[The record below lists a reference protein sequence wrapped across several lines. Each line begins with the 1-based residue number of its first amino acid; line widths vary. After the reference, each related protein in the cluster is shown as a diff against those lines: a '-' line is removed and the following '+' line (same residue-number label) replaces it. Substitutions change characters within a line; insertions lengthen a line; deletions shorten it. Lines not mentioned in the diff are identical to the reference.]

1 MSGLLG
7 NLLGNVL
14 GITVG
19 TNSTID
25 QSGSV
30 TLNLGLLGTAT
41 VTRDSGTPP
50 SDPVVVN
57 ATLASADVLDTVN
70 VTNHAELIIDGLAG
84 VTALMT
90 YNISNGGT
98 LSLSPAIDAN
108 ILTTINF
115 GSGGGTLVVP
125 SNLSL
130 DIASSITGFGAGDAI
145 DYTGAATGLGALSYS
160 SSSNVTTVPIVDGA
174 GNTVKTLFL
183 TGNLSKSLT
192 SVPNGS
198 GGVVIEL
205 SCLLEGTLVATPTGE
220 QPVESL
226 AEGDL
231 VLTPQGARRVIW
243 MGRRQVELD
252 RHPNPEAIRPIRI
265 RAGAFGLNRPTRD
278 VLLSPDH
285 AVFVDGMLVP
295 IRYLQNG
302 RSIAPDHGI
311 PAPVYY
317 HVELA
322 QHAVIYASG
331 LPVETYLETGGR
343 GAFANAEGPVQ
354 LHADFTFRQW
364 EAEGFAPVVISGP
377 AVERV
382 RAHLAA
388 IAAAMAEIA
397 PGAEAEAIAA

>member
-1 MSGLLG
+1 MGEPSLTTCPNSGDHL
-7 NLLGNVL
+7 
-14 GITVG
+14 
-19 TNSTID
+19 
-25 QSGSV
+25 
-30 TLNLGLLGTAT
+30 
-41 VTRDSGTPP
+41 
-50 SDPVVVN
+50 
-57 ATLASADVLDTVN
+57 
-70 VTNHAELIIDGLAG
+70 
-84 VTALMT
+84 T

-98 LSLSPAIDAN
+98 LSLSPVIDAS

-115 GSGGGTLVVP
+115 GSGGGTLIVP

-130 DIASSITGFGAGDAI
+130 DVASSINGFGAGDAI
-145 DYTGAATGLGALSYS
+145 DYTGAATGLGPLSYS

-183 TGNLSKSLT
+183 TGDLSKTLT
-192 SVPNGS
+192 AVPNGA

-220 QPVESL
+220 RPVETL

-231 VLTPQGARRVIW
+231 VLTPQGARRITWV
-243 MGRRQVELD
+243 GRRQVELD
-252 RHPNPEAIRPIRI
+252 RHPNPEAIRPIRVQ
-265 RAGAFGLNRPTRD
+265 AGAFGLSRPSRD

-285 AVFVDGMLVP
+285 AVFVEGMLVP

-311 PAPVYY
+311 PAPTYY
-317 HVELA
+317 HIELA

-343 GAFANAEGPVQ
+343 SAFTNAQGPVQ

-377 AVERV
+377 RVERF

-388 IAAAMAEIA
+388 IAAAMPQIA
-397 PGAEAEAIAA
+397 PGAEAEALAA

>member
-1 MSGLLG
+1 MSGVLGSLLG
-7 NLLGNVL
+7 VTIGS
-14 GITVG
+14 
-19 TNSTID
+19 NSTID

-30 TLNLGLLGTAT
+30 TLNLGVLGTTT

-50 SDPVVVN
+50 SDPVIVN
-57 ATLASADVLDTVN
+57 ATLASVDALDTVN
-70 VTNHAELIIDGLAG
+70 VTNNAELIIDGLAG

-98 LSLSPAIDAN
+98 LSLSPAIDAS

-115 GSGGGTLVVP
+115 ETGGGTLIVP

-130 DIASSITGFGAGDAI
+130 DIGSSITGFGAGDAI
-145 DYTGAATGLGALSYS
+145 DYTGAATGLGTVTYS
-160 SSSNVTTVPIVDGA
+160 NSTGVTSVPIVDGA

-183 TGNLSKSLT
+183 TGNFANMLT
-192 SVPNGS
+192 AIPNGA

-220 QPVESL
+220 RPVEAL

-231 VLTPQGARRVIW
+231 VLTPQGARRITWV
-243 MGRRQVELD
+243 GRRQVELD
-252 RHPNPEAIRPIRI
+252 RHPNPEAVRPVRV
-265 RAGAFGLNRPTRD
+265 RAGAFGIGRPNRD
-278 VLLSPDH
+278 VLISPDH

-302 RSIAPDHGI
+302 RSIAPDHDI
-311 PAPVYY
+311 PAPTYY

-343 GAFANAEGPVQ
+343 GAFTNAEGPVQ

-382 RAHLAA
+382 RSHLAA
-388 IAAAMAEIA
+388 IADALPVIA
-397 PGAEAEAIAA
+397 PGNEAQARAA

>member
-7 NLLGNVL
+7 NLLGV
-14 GITVG
+14 TVG
-19 TNSTID
+19 TGTTID
-25 QSGSV
+25 QSGTV
-30 TLNLGLLGTAT
+30 TLDLGLLGTAT
-41 VTRDSGTPP
+41 ITRDAGTPP

-57 ATLASADVLDTVN
+57 ATLASVDALDTVN

-98 LSLSPAIDAN
+98 LSLSPAIDAS

-115 GSGGGTLVVP
+115 GSGGGTLVLP

-130 DIASSITGFGAGDAI
+130 DIASAITGFGAGDAI
-145 DYTGAATGLGALSYS
+145 DYTGAATGLGTLSYS
-160 SSSNVTTVPIVDGA
+160 SSANVTTVPIVDGT

-183 TGNLSKSLT
+183 TGDFSNTLI
-192 SVPNGS
+192 SVPNGA

-205 SCLLEGTLVATPTGE
+205 SCLLEGTLVAMPTGE
-220 QPVESL
+220 RPVETL

-231 VLTPQGARRVIW
+231 VLTPQGARRITW
-243 MGRRQVELD
+243 IGRRQVELD

-265 RAGAFGLNRPTRD
+265 RAGAFGVGRPSRD
-278 VLLSPDH
+278 VLISPDH

-302 RSIAPDHGI
+302 RSIAPDHDI
-311 PAPVYY
+311 PAPTYY

-343 GAFANAEGPVQ
+343 SAFSNAEGPVQ

-364 EAEGFAPVVISGP
+364 EAEGFAPVVITGP
-377 AVERV
+377 AVDRV
-382 RAHLAA
+382 RSHLAA
-388 IAAAMAEIA
+388 IAAAMAGIV
-397 PGAEAEAIAA
+397 PGAEAEALAA